1 MTKLEEKIIN
11 LVSTHLGVSREEVT
25 LESSF
30 RKDLGAETLTIAD
43 LLAKLQEELSVDLEE
58 TDPEKVKTVNQLI
71 NIITNQNPEFE

>member
-11 LVSTHLGVSREEVT
+11 SVSIHLGVSKEEVA

-43 LLAKLQEELSVDLEE
+43 LLAKLQEELSVDLEK
-58 TDPEKVKTVNQLI
+58 TDPEKVKTVSQLI
-71 NIITNQNPEFE
+71 NIIANQNPEFE